1 MERQFTEET
10 ATFELGEGGP
20 LNGEDILGHSQV
32 NIFCRYIRGPAA
44 TAIRNTF
51 LEKLPTFKL
60 A

>member
-10 ATFELGEGGP
+10 ATFELSEGGP

-44 TAIRNTF
+44 TAIRNT
-51 LEKLPTFKL
+51 LWEKCHLSS
-60 A
+60 